1 MTSWDS
7 SVSFHINYS
16 RLDSQISHSPSTQE
30 HTRTHTHLCVDP
42 QETHTLAHAFRAIS
56 GAAATGRCPCLKFTT
71 LRDLY
76 PFSIPQPE
84 FITVTHSHTPIIIFI
99 ILAAPA
105 TTLLHY
111 LNLFSRGAPIWLLMT
126 FISRPLSSSSTF
138 YRLYLFFLS
147 LTVCVRGHAHLFVP
161 CLLFSFV
168 KLFASFLL
176 FFFLTYSFLHC
187 FSCPPPF
194 LICPP
199 FYLSLFSHYSLSLC
213 H

>member
-1 MTSWDS
+1 MCG
-7 SVSFHINYS
+7 
-16 RLDSQISHSPSTQE
+16 
-30 HTRTHTHLCVDP
+30 HTGNTHTH
-42 QETHTLAHAFRAIS
+42 TFRAIS

-99 ILAAPA
+99 IFAAPA

-138 YRLYLFFLS
+138 SRLYLFFLS
-147 LTVCVRGHAHLFVP
+147 LTQCV
-161 CLLFSFV
+161 FSDTPT
-168 KLFASFLL
+168 FLL
-176 FFFLTYSFLHC
+176 PGSYFPLSNSLLHFFF
-187 FSCPPPF
+187 FSSQILYCIVSHALPHFSSPPPF
-194 LICPP
+194 ICHSFLITP
-199 FYLSLFSHYSLSLC
+199 SLC
-213 H
+213 VISIQSKKMALGVICVSRR